1 MFHPAHEIP
10 CVYRFCVLRGSHR
23 QSILDRPVWER
34 GQNSSTD
41 FFVFSSFLDKVNCS
55 TDYTRNAF
63 CVGGGGWRLEEHRRS
78 SATDLMCF
86 DTAHSIVF
94 ARCFPSLALSHYLY
108 TQALELPPAGRWLL
122 LLLHSLRSEREPL
135 SHPIVAIAPLDGI
148 TTWGHDL
155 STLKRYLR
163 VYPFPLGFTP
173 SFHSWIHSWHDITSV
188 YSTFFDSGIRSI
200 VNSFTPH
207 CLYCGHFQR
216 FVTFNFYQHL
226 WRLKT
231 NPKLTGGTIVL
242 IFVICIPVNW
252 FGCAVQ
258 H

>member
-1 MFHPAHEIP
+1 MK
-10 CVYRFCVLRGSHR
+10 SHAF
-23 QSILDRPVWER
+23 I
-34 GQNSSTD
+34 G
-41 FFVFSSFLDKVNCS
+41 FVFYAALIGNRYSIVRFGKEDRIPPPISSFSLPFSIKS
-55 TDYTRNAF
+55 TAAQTTQGMHF
-63 CVGGGGWRLEEHRRS
+63 VLGGGGWRLEEHRRS